1 MRHFVHQAQRL
12 HCFRSGAAADN
23 CRYPFLAGDGLGYH
37 AGPLAE
43 TVHLE
48 HAHGTVPDDGL
59 AAGQAARK
67 LICGCGRYIH
77 DKGPVGD
84 PVSRHGLNRGRRG
97 SKLAGHHDLLGKVNI
112 DGVFLG
118 TFQYLPGEVQPV
130 LFDTG
135 GPGVAAHSVQEGDA
149 HPATDEQVVQLAQ
162 EIFQHQYFVA
172 YLGSPHQSRQWLLRR
187 LQGTAHRVDFLL
199 NEEPH
204 SRRQI
209 FGEPDGRGMGAVGHG
224 EGIHHEGVGQA
235 RQRLGKLGRVFLL
248 TSVKP
253 QILKQHN
260 VSGCHTG
267 DGGLHFRAVNMRQ
280 AANRVVKQDSQTV
293 SNGSQPQFFHN
304 LPSRAAQVGAKDDPA
319 ALVDQVANSRQS
331 GAEALVVKGD
341 GLNSLFDR
349 DVEIDPH

>member
-1 MRHFVHQAQRL
+1 M
-12 HCFRSGAAADN
+12 
-23 CRYPFLAGDGLGYH
+23 GYH
-37 AGPLAE
+37 AGPLAK

-48 HAHGTVPDDGL
+48 HTHGTVPDDGL
-59 AAGQAARK
+59 AADQATHK
-67 LICGCGRYIH
+67 LICGCGRNIH

-84 PVSRHGLNRGRRG
+84 SISGHGLNRGRRG
-97 SKLAGHHDLLGKVNI
+97 TKLAGHHDLLGKVNI

-118 TFQYLPGEVQPV
+118 SFQDFLGEVQPV

-135 GPGVAAHSVQEGDA
+135 GPGVAAHGVQEGDA
-149 HPATDEQVVQLAQ
+149 HPATDEQVVQLTQ

-172 YLGSPHQSRQWLLRR
+172 YLRSPHQSRQWLLRR
-187 LQGTAHRVDFLL
+187 LQCTTHRVDFLL

-209 FGEPDGRGMGAVGHG
+209 FGNPDGRGVGAVGHG

-235 RQRLGKLGRVFLL
+235 GQRLGKFGRVFLF
-248 TSVKP
+248 TSVEA

-267 DGGLHFRAVNMRQ
+267 DGGLNFRAVNMRQ

-304 LPSRAAQVGAKDDPA
+304 LPSRAAQMGAKDDAA
-319 ALVDQVANSRQS
+319 ALVNQVTNSRQS
-331 GAEALVVKGD
+331 GTEALVVKGD
-341 GLNSLFDR
+341 CLNSLFNR
-349 DVEIDPH
+349 DVEIDPHQDSLPIYVKIVKTAFSHFLLKPT